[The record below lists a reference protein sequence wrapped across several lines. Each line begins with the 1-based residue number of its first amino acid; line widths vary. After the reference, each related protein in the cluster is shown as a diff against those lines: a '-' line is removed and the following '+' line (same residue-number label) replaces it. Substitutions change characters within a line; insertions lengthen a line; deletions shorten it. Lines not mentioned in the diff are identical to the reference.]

1 MPFRYLEDIATA
13 DIAFEAWG
21 DTVEELF
28 AASTL
33 ALLDTMVAHDSD
45 VEEREELCLH
55 LEEDQYD
62 LLLYGFLAELV
73 YLKDARRLLLRCGEL
88 KITGRDGVLAL
99 DAVVCGERIDPSR
112 HRLRVDVKAV
122 TLHRLRVACEAGLWH
137 ATVVLDI

>member
-1 MPFRYLEDIATA
+1 MPFRYRGDIATA
-13 DIAFEAWG
+13 DIAFAAWG

-28 AASTL
+28 AASAL
-33 ALLDTMVAHDSD
+33 ALLDTMVADVTD
-45 VEEREELCLH
+45 VESREELCVH
-55 LEEDQYD
+55 VEEGELD

-88 KITGRDGVLAL
+88 KIVESDGVLAL

-112 HRLRVDVKAV
+112 HKLRVDVKAV
-122 TLHRLRVACEAGLWH
+122 TLHRLRVACEDGLWR

>member
-1 MPFRYLEDIATA
+1 MPFCYLGDIATA

-28 AASTL
+28 SASVL
-33 ALLDTMVAHDSD
+33 ALLDTMVADDSD
-45 VEEREELCLH
+45 VEAREELCVH
-55 LEEDQYD
+55 VEEDALD

-73 YLKDARRLLLRCGEL
+73 FLKDARRLLLRCGDL
-88 KITGRDGVLAL
+88 KIAERDGVLAL

-112 HRLRVDVKAV
+112 HKLRVDVKAV
-122 TLHRLRVACEAGLWH
+122 TLHRLRVACEDGLWR